1 MKEADT
7 VMVLYN
13 GRVLGKGS
21 FFELKEKGI
30 VNKTV
35 DPLLKRV
42 NKDKSDDSFDMEDK
56 VRDEFPE
63 RSGKIV
69 LQTLRAKGL
78 QISVEDRAIGVVSSK
93 LYWNHFRS
101 GVTWPTIF
109 LVICWCLI
117 TQGRAWQV
125 FL

>member
-42 NKDKSDDSFDMEDK
+42 NKDKSDDSFDMEDE

-69 LQTLRAKGL
+69 LQTHKAKGL
-78 QISVEDRAIGVVSSK
+78 QISEGDRATGVVSSK
-93 LYWNHFRS
+93 LYWNYFRS

-109 LVICWCLI
+109 VIICWCLF
-117 TQGRAWQV
+117 TQGKAWQV